1 MWRAGKRLDM
11 VLTTSRHL
19 LLAALVAVAIASP
32 PAEAQAPTPPAAQQR
47 DAQPQRRDFPLR
59 VHQPSLSGSFLAA
72 RIAASSRDFEAAADN
87 FARALARDPRNPEL
101 LVSAFV
107 PMLAAGRIDDAADVA
122 ARILRTDGRER
133 LARLV
138 VATRAMRERRFRNAI
153 TTLRVTERGAADDIT
168 GGLIAAWAAQ
178 AAGETDEAIGNV
190 ERISGADWYTVFK
203 DFHAGLILDIAGRRT
218 EAGRRLAAAH
228 RADGQALRVTEAYAR
243 HLARAGER
251 ARAAEIVT
259 RFLERAPT
267 NPVMTQ
273 LLSDINGNRPVALL
287 ARDSQRGAAEVLF
300 GLGAALAR
308 DGGDELAAIY
318 LQLAIYLDG
327 ENGLSHLALGDLF
340 QQMRRPVQAL
350 ASLARVPAASPMKR
364 SAEIQAALA
373 LDDLE
378 RTDEALQ
385 HLDALLERDA
395 NDMEVLVTRGNI
407 LRGKKRFDE
416 ANVAYD
422 RAIATLGQVERRH
435 WTLFYFRGITFERTR
450 RWPQAEADFQRA
462 LELMPDQPLVLNY
475 LGYSWVDQ
483 GVHLDR
489 AMGMLKRAV
498 ELRPEDGYIIDSVGW
513 AYYRLGRFEEAVT
526 WLERAIERKPAD
538 PVINDHLGDAY
549 WQVGRRLEAYF
560 QWRHARDSKPEP
572 DDLVRIERKIREG
585 LVDPTPTP
593 PAAAVRPAEPA
604 PAGGSGQGG

>member
-1 MWRAGKRLDM
+1 
-11 VLTTSRHL
+11 
-19 LLAALVAVAIASP
+19 
-32 PAEAQAPTPPAAQQR
+32 
-47 DAQPQRRDFPLR
+47 
-59 VHQPSLSGSFLAA
+59 
-72 RIAASSRDFEAAADN
+72 
-87 FARALARDPRNPEL
+87 
-101 LVSAFV
+101 
-107 PMLAAGRIDDAADVA
+107 
-122 ARILRTDGRER
+122 
-133 LARLV
+133 
-138 VATRAMRERRFRNAI
+138 
-153 TTLRVTERGAADDIT
+153 
-168 GGLIAAWAAQ
+168 
-178 AAGETDEAIGNV
+178 
-190 ERISGADWYTVFK
+190 
-203 DFHAGLILDIAGRRT
+203 
-218 EAGRRLAAAH
+218 
-228 RADGQALRVTEAYAR
+228 
-243 HLARAGER
+243 
-251 ARAAEIVT
+251 
-259 RFLERAPT
+259 
-267 NPVMTQ
+267 
-273 LLSDINGNRPVALL
+273 
-287 ARDSQRGAAEVLF
+287 
-300 GLGAALAR
+300 
-308 DGGDELAAIY
+308 
-318 LQLAIYLDG
+318 
-327 ENGLSHLALGDLF
+327 
-340 QQMRRPVQAL
+340 
-350 ASLARVPAASPMKR
+350 MKR

-395 NDMEVLVTRGNI
+395 NDMDVLVTRGNI

-422 RAIATLGQVERRH
+422 RAIATVGQVERRH

-489 AMGMLKRAV
+489 AMAILKRAA

-585 LVDPTPTP
+585 LVDPAPTP
-593 PAAAVRPAEPA
+593 PAAAVRPAQPA
-604 PAGGSGQGG
+604 PGAAGGQGQGG